1 MNLLLQLLPLLLLT
15 GCFAILGSLFFMV
28 RNLNENSLPLLKAVL
43 GSNQSVREISAK
55 LDDVSDQVEDSKQ
68 HQQKLFDHHRIILG
82 SLNSQL
88 VKLDIML
95 NNPANAQGDD
105 VKGPSEFVPESVS
118 REKNSSGLIYKLNRT
133 NLPKTEKGMELL
145 EEVFKRRTNLGLSN
159 PVEEAPIQD
168 APVMLRDKLR
178 VGQPAAEHVEP
189 EAAPE
194 IAVDPLQEAEDEL
207 LLQKRNSRRS
217 ILQLFNDRTR
227 ITPSG
232 DERLKWSA

>member
-1 MNLLLQLLPLLLLT
+1 MNLLLEILPLVLLA
-15 GCFAILGSLFFMV
+15 GCLAILGSLYFMV
-28 RNLNENSLPLLKAVL
+28 RNVNENTLPLLKAVL

-95 NNPANAQGDD
+95 NNPANAQESEISA
-105 VKGPSEFVPESVS
+105 PSTPNSEPATM
-118 REKNSSGLIYKLNRT
+118 EKSSSGLIFRLNRS

-159 PVEEAPIQD
+159 PVEETPIKGP
-168 APVMLRDKLR
+168 PVMLREKLR
-178 VGQPAAEHVEP
+178 VGERPEEIVEP
-189 EAAPE
+189 VAPPDV
-194 IAVDPLQEAEDEL
+194 AMDPHQEVQDDL

-227 ITPSG
+227 VAPSE